1 MIDFNSKLGRKA
13 KKHLKQ
19 EYFIWL
25 TTVDSKNTPQPR
37 PVWFIFEK
45 DSILMFSQPQAFK
58 LKHIARNNKVSLHFN
73 SSDKK
78 GEEDI
83 IIFHGEAKVI
93 SDVPPA
99 NKVSAYLRKY
109 RAGIKSLGATPE
121 QFAREYSVAV
131 RISLDSLRGF

>member
-13 KKHLKQ
+13 KKHLQK
-19 EYFIWL
+19 EYFVWL
-25 TTVDSKNTPQPR
+25 TTIDSKNTPQPR

-58 LKHIARNNKVSLHFN
+58 LKHIARNNKISLHFN
-73 SSDKK
+73 TLDKK
-78 GEEDI
+78 GEEDVT
-83 IIFHGEAKVI
+83 IFHGEAKVV

-121 QFAREYSVAV
+121 QFAQEYSVAV